1 MKKLINKLINVDKK
15 VLIFLIIIC
24 IIGIITGSFF
34 MTVLNTNDKDII
46 LTSLDE
52 FIKINCR
59 SSFTN
64 NIIIILGYAI
74 IIWLLGIS
82 VIGLPIVIILL
93 FIKSFLL
100 SFTISSFIM
109 KYKFKGIIYG
119 IIYNIPNQVINL
131 IVYIYLGVYSIKLS
145 SFIMNAIIHKRSLD
159 FKNIT
164 NRYLLV
170 FGVSIIVLSL
180 TTLYETYIMPMLLQ
194 KIISI
199 L

>member
-1 MKKLINKLINVDKK
+1 
-15 VLIFLIIIC
+15 
-24 IIGIITGSFF
+24 
-34 MTVLNTNDKDII
+34 
-46 LTSLDE
+46 
-52 FIKINCR
+52 
-59 SSFTN
+59 
-64 NIIIILGYAI
+64 
-74 IIWLLGIS
+74 
-82 VIGLPIVIILL
+82 
-93 FIKSFLL
+93 
-100 SFTISSFIM
+100 M

-145 SFIMNAIIHKRSLD
+145 SFIMNAIIHKRNLD